1 MKRLLVL
8 LSALATGCGSTNSVS
23 GGTGSPINAPPSSV
37 APLSQILRGREIVT
51 TAGCGDCHN
60 RGTTDPND
68 PKWLAGFAGG
78 TSGKFSIAG
87 NNIFA
92 RNLTPDPT
100 TGLGSWTDQQIF
112 DALRLGKNKEG
123 KYLAPPMPWPEYQNM
138 TDEDIRAVVAYLRSI
153 KAVSNA
159 VPKNDNGSGGTV
171 DTSIFYPVP
180 PPTVPAYPGANEIE
194 VTNKNGDGLPT
205 DAATREQV
213 LRGRYLVTAASDC
226 NACHSI
232 AGNNPNDGLYM
243 AGFAANPANTGR
255 FQIGPVTVF
264 ARNLT
269 PDTATGLGQF
279 SNNQVFQALR
289 NGIDPRDGSTLKPPM
304 PWTATHNYT
313 DSDTWAIIAYLR
325 SLRPVNNA
333 VPTDIV
339 PPGFPGFSTQAIP
352 LPPYPGTNETP

>member
-1 MKRLLVL
+1 MKKLIVFAVL
-8 LSALATGCGSTNSVS
+8 AVGCGSSNDVVS
-23 GGTGSPINAPPSSV
+23 NPSNNPTSNPSPTSN
-37 APLSQILRGREIVT
+37 LSQILRGREIVT

-68 PKWLAGFAGG
+68 PKWLAGFSGG

-92 RNLTPDPT
+92 RNLTPDQA

-112 DALRLGKNKEG
+112 NALRQGKDKDGN
-123 KYLAPPMPWPEYQNM
+123 YLAPPMPWPEYQNM
-138 TDEDIRAVVAYLRSI
+138 TDDDIRAVVAYLRSI

-159 VPKNDNGSGGTV
+159 VPENDNGAGGPV
-171 DTSIFYPVP
+171 DTSIFYPAP
-180 PPTVPAYPGANEIE
+180 PPTVPAYPGSNEIE
-194 VTNKNGDGLPT
+194 VTNKDGNGLPT
-205 DAATREQV
+205 GPATREQV
-213 LRGRYLVTAASDC
+213 LRGRYLATAASDC

-232 AGNNPNDGLYM
+232 NGNNPNDPLYM
-243 AGFAANPANTGR
+243 AGFAANPFNTGR

-269 PDTATGLGQF
+269 PDPTVGLGQF
-279 SNNQVFQALR
+279 NNNQVFQALR

-325 SLRPVNNA
+325 SLKPVNNA
-333 VPTDIV
+333 VPPDVV
-339 PPGFPGFSTQAIP
+339 PPGFPGFGTQAIP
-352 LPPYPGTNETP
+352 LPPYPGSNEVP